1 MMNCQ
6 SPRKPYRA
14 SQMSTI
20 FITLLC
26 CPSFLGAAVCVS
38 YTMWSIHPSESCGPF
53 RSLSTMFQSGKLWVK
68 ELETH
73 NPNLAWLAY
82 AHSYI
87 VENPLFLFLGAGIF
101 LIVIYFN
108 TQVVDG
114 QRKIISL
121 LQEQIENEGEDKK
134 FLITRLQAI
143 HQQKRPLSPHRL
155 TSQASQDSNG

>member
-1 MMNCQ
+1 MINCQ

-14 SQMSTI
+14 SQMTI

-26 CPSFLGAAVCVS
+26 FPSFLGAAVCVT
-38 YTMWSIHPSESCGPF
+38 YTMWSIRPSESCGPF
-53 RSLSTMFQSGKLWVK
+53 RSLSTMFQSGKLWGK
-68 ELETH
+68 ELERH
-73 NPNLAWLAY
+73 NLAWLAW

-87 VENPLFLFLGAGIF
+87 VENPLFLFLAAGIF

-121 LQEQIENEGEDKK
+121 LQEQIEN
-134 FLITRLQAI
+134 IM
-143 HQQKRPLSPHRL
+143 
-155 TSQASQDSNG
+155 SQLM